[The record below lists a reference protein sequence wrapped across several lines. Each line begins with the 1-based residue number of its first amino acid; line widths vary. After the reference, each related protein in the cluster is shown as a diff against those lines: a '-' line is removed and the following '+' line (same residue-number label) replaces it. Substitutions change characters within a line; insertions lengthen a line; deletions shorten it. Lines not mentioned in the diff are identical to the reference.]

1 MGREEKTGK
10 TETTGEKRMNLTS
23 LQYYKLGKTNARKIL
38 GHVAPLCSL
47 ASKELS
53 VEGIRQ
59 ICGDIYLAV
68 DEFLEQVE
76 KFEQKNKKAENGK
89 GKNEEA

>member
-1 MGREEKTGK
+1 MGGEEKTGK
-10 TETTGEKRMNLTS
+10 TAKTGEEFMNLTS

-47 ASKELS
+47 ASKELP
-53 VEGIRQ
+53 VERIRQ

-76 KFEQKNKKAENGK
+76 KFEQKNKKAKDER
-89 GKNEEA
+89 KNEEA

>member
-1 MGREEKTGK
+1 MGGEEKTGK
-10 TETTGEKRMNLTS
+10 TSTTGEKRMNLTS

-53 VEGIRQ
+53 VERIRQ

-76 KFEQKNKKAENGK
+76 KFEQKNKKAKDER
-89 GKNEEA
+89 KNEEA

>member
-1 MGREEKTGK
+1 MGGEEKTGK
-10 TETTGEKRMNLTS
+10 TGEEFMNLTS

-38 GHVAPLCSL
+38 GHVASLCSL
-47 ASKELS
+47 ASNELS
-53 VEGIRQ
+53 VERIRQ

-76 KFEQKNKKAENGK
+76 KFEQKNKKAKDER
-89 GKNEEA
+89 KNEEA

>member
-1 MGREEKTGK
+1 
-10 TETTGEKRMNLTS
+10 MNLTP

-38 GHVAPLCSL
+38 GHVASLCSL
-47 ASKELS
+47 ASNELS
-53 VEGIRQ
+53 VERIRQ

-76 KFEQKNKKAENGK
+76 KFEQKNKKAKNGK